1 MSGIGSGNHL
11 IMGKGDSRRP
21 SRISKEEENIR
32 FALALGKIS
41 FKTFEKRYK
50 ELKKQGKIWRK

>member
-11 IMGKGDSRRP
+11 IMGKGDDRRAR
-21 SRISKEEENIR
+21 RISREEENIR
-32 FALALGKIS
+32 FALALGRIN
-41 FKTFEKRYK
+41 FRTFEKRYK